1 MPHKGYK
8 EKGKEAVMILKKAIS
23 ADFDLIYSEMERNFV
38 PEELREY
45 DFARE
50 AMEHPA
56 FTVYHIEEN
65 GDRVGFMT
73 VWELEGFA
81 YLEHFAVYDKYKNQ
95 GLGSRALGLL
105 KDRCERIVLEAEPPE
120 DELKARRIAFY
131 ERNGF
136 YANDHFYLQPP
147 YRRADEERVRLV
159 LMSCP
164 APLEDCGA
172 AADTIYNGILHK
184 GKKG

>member
-1 MPHKGYK
+1 MT
-8 EKGKEAVMILKKAIS
+8 LKKAIFS
-23 ADFDLIYSEMERNFV
+23 DFDFIYGEMKKNFI
-38 PEELREY
+38 PEERREY

-56 FTVYHIEEN
+56 FTVYHIEEK
-65 GDRVGFMT
+65 GERVGFMT
-73 VWELEGFA
+73 VWELGGFA

-95 GLGSRALGLL
+95 GFGSRALGLL
-105 KDRCERIVLEAEPPE
+105 KERYGRIVLEAEPPE

-136 YANDHFYLQPP
+136 FANSHLYFQPP
-147 YRRADEERVRLV
+147 YRHADEERVRLV
-159 LMSCP
+159 LMSYP

-172 AADTIYNGILHK
+172 AADTIYKGILHK